1 MINLLYY
8 QHWIDKWKYVP
19 YISVTCKVLKSCRS
33 KMATLA
39 HDVCDVRGACSLY
52 IKTCRQSS
60 FTYVYRVYMYICTQG
75 FPYGGIGEVPPTKQK
90 FSYPLPPHQVFVSS
104 PPKANSTQW
113 KNKNV
118 IFSCSHCSGTI
129 FVLNFILFWKTGHAI
144 LILTD
149 VQYSQNTAFSFE
161 KFSNRQN
168 YSFSGSLDLVKKSP
182 QQCILLFNTK
192 SGKLVPFSSI
202 QYFGNLGVNLSS

>member
-1 MINLLYY
+1 MYIGYICIY
-8 QHWIDKWKYVP
+8 VHKVFPTGGWEKYP
-19 YISVTCKVLKSCRS
+19 PPNRNFIILFLRTKFLFLPHQKPIQSNKK
-33 KMATLA
+33 
-39 HDVCDVRGACSLY
+39 
-52 IKTCRQSS
+52 IKTS
-60 FTYVYRVYMYICTQG
+60 FLAVVIA
-75 FPYGGIGEVPPTKQK
+75 PVP
-90 FSYPLPPHQVFVSS
+90 F
-104 PPKANSTQW
+104 
-113 KNKNV
+113 
-118 IFSCSHCSGTI
+118 
-129 FVLNFILFWKTGHAI
+129 FVLNFILFWNTGHDI

-192 SGKLVPFSSI
+192 SGKLVLFSSI